1 MNLFS
6 KKQKAPQATNEF
18 NQTIVGNSLS
28 KDAWRRLK
36 KNKMA
41 VISVVIVSV
50 YILLAIAAPIL
61 PIYPYDEIILDHQHL
76 KPSLSKTAGEL
87 LLEKR
92 LADLYTQAWRQ
103 GRMQITEEE
112 EDMLWEWIDRN
123 EANKVWD
130 YMFIEGTRQIEE
142 GLYTLTSAEQRTI
155 ENLEN
160 KLRTDLQI
168 SVKRIWYTNTET
180 GKRENVEKMPVEQVA
195 QLYADMIGVSVEPV
209 IAQYEREISQQVMRT
224 IRAQNTNLSDEEYQ
238 LLLENEL
245 EGMSYRAK
253 SKLIMENLFAKIARE
268 ATDIASADLRVAVE
282 NDTAEFPMKQEVSI
296 RGPLSA
302 EVEANRKH
310 DRRYFLGTDYQ
321 GRDMLS
327 RIIYGGQVSI
337 AIGFIGTVTSVL
349 IGIVLGALAGYL
361 GGKVDYIIMRIV
373 DIMYGLPYMLLVIIA
388 MAVFGRNILNLFFAL
403 AIISWLTISRMVRG
417 QIMSLK
423 NQEFIEAARSMGAP
437 TSRII
442 FRHLVPNSLSVIIVF
457 STLRIPSFIM
467 TESFLSFLGLG
478 VQAPYASWGSLVGD
492 AVGGMTL
499 YPWKLFFPAAT
510 MTIFLFAMNFLGDG
524 LRDAFDPQS
533 KNQL

>member
-1 MNLFS
+1 MRIVN
-6 KKQKAPQATNEF
+6 KKKTIEATNEF
-18 NQTIVGNSLS
+18 NQVVVGNSLS

-41 VISVVIVSV
+41 VISVIIVAI
-50 YILLAIAAPIL
+50 YILLAITAPIL

-76 KPSLSKTAGEL
+76 KPSFTQNAGEL
-87 LLEKR
+87 LLEKK
-92 LADLYTQAWRQ
+92 LAEIYTQAWRQ
-103 GRMQITEEE
+103 GRMEVTAEV
-112 EDMLWEWIDRN
+112 EDMLWAWIDNN

-130 YMFIEGTRQIEE
+130 YMAIEGARQIEE
-142 GLYTLTSAEQRTI
+142 GLYTLSKSEQRTI
-155 ENLEN
+155 DNLEK
-160 KLRTDLQI
+160 KLKTDILI
-168 SVKRIWYTNTET
+168 SVEKVWFTDPTT
-180 GKRENVEKMPVEQVA
+180 GDRQNVEKLPVETIVK
-195 QLYADMIGVSVEPV
+195 LYADLLGVPVESVVE
-209 IAQYEREISQQVMRT
+209 QYEREIQQQVMKT
-224 IRAQNTNLSDEEYQ
+224 VMAQNTDLSEAEYEV
-238 LLLENEL
+238 LFKKEI
-245 EGMSYRAK
+245 EGMSDREHDN
-253 SKLIMENLFAKIARE
+253 LIRDNVFAKIASQAE
-268 ATDIASADLRVAVE
+268 DIALADMKDLAEDESAPFPIKEEVAI
-282 NDTAEFPMKQEVSI
+282 KGS
-296 RGPLSA
+296 LSA
-302 EVEANRKH
+302 EVEASRKH
-310 DRRYFLGTDYQ
+310 DRQYYLGTDYQ

-337 AIGFIGTVTSVL
+337 AIGFIGTITSVL

-361 GGKVDYIIMRIV
+361 GGKVDYFIMRVV

-388 MAVFGRNILNLFFAL
+388 MAIFGRNILNLFFAL

-437 TSRII
+437 TWRII

-499 YPWKLFFPAAT
+499 YPWKLFFPAAA